1 MLATGGLCRV
11 SCFLIVLQLA
21 TWNSRPTFAQ
31 DVRIA
36 VNFLQIEGDRDPLMT
51 FEVVEP
57 VSRGRFSIPALTL
70 VTTESG
76 PELKGFTVPL
86 PVLKMGSLS
95 FNPQYG
101 DQRFDVNFLAGSLSG
116 LAFKARRL
124 QGLSLTTKQ
133 GVNSFSLMLGQ
144 LAGKDSKP
152 FSSAVP
158 RVLTLT
164 GTLKPR
170 NGLTVAPR
178 VVKRLGRQGLSGSAE
193 TSAGVGVRAD
203 VSPNLHF
210 IGDLGATRKADDQ
223 WASFAVVG
231 AVAEW
236 SRGSLEASVKRADAA
251 YRLLG
256 RVKFAEDEA
265 QLTGKF
271 LVSHGLMLSGKLSA
285 LQQVIEWKQ
294 DRFGSSAVRFV
305 RERADRTSG
314 PQSGTTTRRLQVE
327 FKGAPLGERVRL
339 EWRSSIP
346 LSRRV
351 STDSPAKSRLKG
363 QVAVTRQITLTGQA
377 NYEMFSDAGAVL
389 SLRSVRVGAELEI
402 SSRTTVHLG
411 YAHAPGSATALP
423 QRFEARLV
431 RTLSF

>member
-11 SCFLIVLQLA
+11 SCVLIVLQLA
-21 TWNSRPTFAQ
+21 TWNSRPAFAQ
-31 DVRIA
+31 DVRIE
-36 VNFLQIEGDRDPLMT
+36 VNFLQIEGRDPLVT
-51 FEVVEP
+51 FEIVEP

-76 PELKGFTVPL
+76 PQLKGFTVPL
-86 PVLKMGSLS
+86 PVLKLGSLS

-144 LAGKDSKP
+144 LAGKNSKP

-164 GTLKPR
+164 GTLKPL

-210 IGDLGATRKADDQ
+210 VGDLGATRKADD
-223 WASFAVVG
+223 
-231 AVAEW
+231 E
-236 SRGSLEASVKRADAA
+236 
-251 YRLLG
+251 
-256 RVKFAEDEA
+256 
-265 QLTGKF
+265 
-271 LVSHGLMLSGKLSA
+271 
-285 LQQVIEWKQ
+285 
-294 DRFGSSAVRFV
+294 
-305 RERADRTSG
+305 
-314 PQSGTTTRRLQVE
+314 
-327 FKGAPLGERVRL
+327 
-339 EWRSSIP
+339 
-346 LSRRV
+346 
-351 STDSPAKSRLKG
+351 
-363 QVAVTRQITLTGQA
+363 
-377 NYEMFSDAGAVL
+377 
-389 SLRSVRVGAELEI
+389 
-402 SSRTTVHLG
+402 
-411 YAHAPGSATALP
+411 
-423 QRFEARLV
+423 
-431 RTLSF
+431 

>member
-1 MLATGGLCRV
+1 M
-11 SCFLIVLQLA
+11 
-21 TWNSRPTFAQ
+21 
-31 DVRIA
+31 
-36 VNFLQIEGDRDPLMT
+36 
-51 FEVVEP
+51 
-57 VSRGRFSIPALTL
+57 
-70 VTTESG
+70 
-76 PELKGFTVPL
+76 PL
-86 PVLKMGSLS
+86 PVLKLGSLS

-101 DQRFDVNFLAGSLSG
+101 DQPFDVNFLAGSLSG

-210 IGDLGATRKADDQ
+210 IGDLGATRKADDK

-236 SRGSLEASVKRADAA
+236 SRGSVEASVKQADAA

-314 PQSGTTTRRLQVE
+314 PQSGTSTRRLQVE
-327 FKGAPLGERVRL
+327 FKGAPLAARGESLAWHRDPTEPMLRSPRARREEGEYREYSTHRGQRPAPPMAGCIGDRMQRDFHHGLLGERVRL
-339 EWRSSIP
+339 EWKSSIP
-346 LSRRV
+346 LSRRA
-351 STDSPAKSRLKG
+351 SPDSPAKSRLKG

-389 SLRSVRVGAELEI
+389 SIRSVRVGAGLEI
-402 SSRTTVHLG
+402 SPRTTVHLG
-411 YAHAPGSATALP
+411 YAHAPNSATALP

-431 RTLSF
+431 RTMSF